1 MHGSFKYVALAA
13 MAAYLATLPIS
24 IAWNMIMLAFFT
36 VELLW
41 RNIRRLWDPRTWIT
55 VLTFYVMG
63 SLAITFLVQI
73 PLDLTLLALTGKTL
87 TGWIPATGSWLSDH
101 AVESLVTT
109 FVFTVLL
116 SKIITWFMAPAAKL
130 KIFRRDVLE
139 DINAYNSEYIR
150 EKAKKSAILFVVGL
164 ILLLLL

>member
-1 MHGSFKYVALAA
+1 MHGSFKYVALAPLLT
-13 MAAYLATLPIS
+13 YLATLPAS
-24 IAWNMIMLAFFT
+24 VAWNLAMLAFFT

-55 VLTFYVMG
+55 IFTFYVIG

-73 PLDLTLLALTGKTL
+73 PLDLTLLLLTGKTL

-101 AVESLVTT
+101 AVESLIAT
-109 FVFTVLL
+109 FIFTVLL
-116 SKIITWFMAPAAKL
+116 SKVIAWFMIPAGKL

-139 DINAYNSEYIR
+139 DINAYNSEYMQ
-150 EKAKKSAILFVVGL
+150 EKVKKTAILFVIGL
-164 ILLLLL
+164 VLLLLL